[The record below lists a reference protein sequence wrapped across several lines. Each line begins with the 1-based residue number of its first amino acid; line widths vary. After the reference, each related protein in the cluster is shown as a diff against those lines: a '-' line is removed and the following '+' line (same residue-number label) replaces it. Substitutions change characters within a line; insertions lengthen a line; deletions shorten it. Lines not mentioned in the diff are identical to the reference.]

1 MDESKPP
8 QASSRP
14 AIFTPENA
22 KASKAACCGLGGFPA
37 TRVSLRLSVF
47 GLHSGK
53 RLSGIRPSLEF
64 VKPLQVC
71 ACCAPAA
78 RCLETSQNSIKTQL
92 NAKNLDKPSAHTV
105 RTAEYS
111 RCVLVMLRI
120 QRTSR
125 CKKMQIHW
133 NKFREEFKRC
143 KFIGTNSSF
152 QISLRLKPYGSTTRL
167 ATKDFRSPRLARCN
181 LDK

>member
-78 RCLETSQNSIKTQL
+78 RVLRPCRLARSAPAARCLETSQNSIKTQL
-92 NAKNLDKPSAHTV
+92 RGKAHKESNSRKHNQKAPEDMSDKNLDKPSAHTV
-105 RTAEYS
+105 RTAE
-111 RCVLVMLRI
+111 
-120 QRTSR
+120 
-125 CKKMQIHW
+125 
-133 NKFREEFKRC
+133 
-143 KFIGTNSSF
+143 
-152 QISLRLKPYGSTTRL
+152 
-167 ATKDFRSPRLARCN
+167 
-181 LDK
+181 

>member
-71 ACCAPAA
+71 ACCASAAHLLRACCGLVGLPAA
-78 RCLETSQNSIKTQL
+78 RLLRAASKLPKTRSMSKCQKCLMSKML
-92 NAKNLDKPSAHTV
+92 NVKNLDKPSAHTV
-105 RTAEYS
+105 RTA
-111 RCVLVMLRI
+111 
-120 QRTSR
+120 
-125 CKKMQIHW
+125 K
-133 NKFREEFKRC
+133 
-143 KFIGTNSSF
+143 
-152 QISLRLKPYGSTTRL
+152 
-167 ATKDFRSPRLARCN
+167 
-181 LDK
+181 

>member
-64 VKPLQVC
+64 VTPLQVC

-92 NAKNLDKPSAHTV
+92 NVKKLDKPSAHTV
-105 RTAEYS
+105 RTAKQS

-125 CKKMQIHW
+125 CKKTNKNVEIHW
-133 NKFREEFKRC
+133 NKFELS
-143 KFIGTNSSF
+143 KFHS
-152 QISLRLKPYGSTTRL
+152 
-167 ATKDFRSPRLARCN
+167 A
-181 LDK
+181 